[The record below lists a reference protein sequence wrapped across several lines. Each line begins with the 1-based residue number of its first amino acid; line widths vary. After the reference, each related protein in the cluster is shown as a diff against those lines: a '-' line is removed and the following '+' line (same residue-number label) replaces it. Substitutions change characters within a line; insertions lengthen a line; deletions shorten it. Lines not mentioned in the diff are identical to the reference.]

1 MDRLFPFGFP
11 WPTAMYLTFF
21 VVTATIYAI
30 FMQYVLGGGI
40 VLLAGSL
47 VPGARRRLG
56 ERPNRSGL
64 GLIVKVLRDWMP
76 AMLGLAITAGVAPLL
91 FLQVLYRRA
100 FYTANLLL
108 FHRFMLLLPALIAAY
123 YLLYLVKSRPLAERG
138 PAVRVAVTSL
148 ALACFFYA
156 AWAWTENHILS
167 LHAETWTE
175 FYATGRWLFRNAE
188 IWPRLGY
195 WMTVSFPTLATVLAW
210 QLHWGRRL
218 HDPADL
224 DLAARRLRALAIL
237 GLATATA
244 EAWLWQLWLDMPARN
259 AILGPLALPY
269 GLLVFVGMGIQAAG
283 WLTARSGSALN
294 ARRLSILSA
303 GSVLTIFATLVVRE
317 AAPPGRH
324 RYHHALRR
332 PSPRRPDRRPRR
344 VPPLLHA
351 QRRRDHDLRPGRQAR
366 TAADVVMRSVR

>member
-11 WPTAMYLTFF
+11 WPTAMYLTLF

-47 VPGARRRLG
+47 VPGGQRRLG

-91 FLQVLYRRA
+91 FLQVLYRHA

-108 FHRFMLLLPALIAAY
+108 FHRFMLLLPVLIAAY
-123 YLLYLVKSRPLAERG
+123 YLLYLIKSRPLGERS
-138 PAVRVAVTSL
+138 PAVRAAVTSL
-148 ALACFFYA
+148 ALACFVYA
-156 AWAWTENHILS
+156 MWAWTENHVLS
-167 LHAETWTE
+167 LHAETWPE
-175 FYATGRWLFRNAE
+175 FYATGRWFFRNAE

-218 HDPADL
+218 HERPDL
-224 DLAARRLRALAIL
+224 DLVARRLRILAIL
-237 GLATATA
+237 GLATAAA
-244 EAWLWQLWLDMPARN
+244 EAWLWQLWLDPPART
-259 AILGPLALPY
+259 AVLSALALPY
-269 GLLVFVGMGIQAAG
+269 GLLVFAGMGIQAAG
-283 WLTARSGSALN
+283 WLTIRSGSDLN
-294 ARRLSILSA
+294 TRRLAILSA
-303 GSVLTIFATLVVRE
+303 GSVLTTFATLVVRE
-317 AAPPGRH
+317 ARRLAAIDVTTLYDAHRH
-324 RYHHALRR
+324 AAQVGGLGVFLLFLTLNAVAITTCVLVVKRALR
-332 PSPRRPDRRPRR
+332 PMS
-344 VPPLLHA
+344 
-351 QRRRDHDLRPGRQAR
+351 
-366 TAADVVMRSVR
+366 